1 MTFTR
6 LFKKYYNPFLFSK
19 NNSFYFLKK
28 IITKTFYLGSR
39 KSFTILLELKK
50 NYLWFYRKKF
60 QIYCL
65 SLKVLN
71 LLKKDFIQFYF
82 KKNIFQIF
90 ESIAIWFLFSL
101 KRTLFALKKEFT
113 SWQILSKRKRI
124 WVTFIIKKR
133 RCLQIV

>member
-101 KRTLFALKKEFT
+101 KRTLFSLKKEFT

>member
-133 RCLQIV
+133 RCLQIL